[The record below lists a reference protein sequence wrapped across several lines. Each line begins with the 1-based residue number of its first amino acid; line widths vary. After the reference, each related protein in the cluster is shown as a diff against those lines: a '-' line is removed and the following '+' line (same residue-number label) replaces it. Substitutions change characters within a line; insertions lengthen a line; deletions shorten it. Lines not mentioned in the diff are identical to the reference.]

1 MIMVGDFNSPLTSM
15 DKSSSQKISK
25 AKEIINNTIEKLDL
39 TDTFRTLPKKKKK
52 KIERKSE
59 YTFCSSAHGTFSRT
73 DHILGHNANLKQI

>member
-39 TDTFRTLPKKKKK
+39 TDTFRTLQKK